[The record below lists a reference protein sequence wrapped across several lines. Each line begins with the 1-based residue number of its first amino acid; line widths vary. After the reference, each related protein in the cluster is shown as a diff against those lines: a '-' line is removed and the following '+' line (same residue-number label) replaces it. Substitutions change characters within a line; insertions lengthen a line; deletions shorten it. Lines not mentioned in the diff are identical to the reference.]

1 MILTREYKFDI
12 VPGGLPLLI
21 RVSRKDTSSRLVFSL
36 FAGKGVLDV
45 PAGTTAAFRGKG
57 VSSPASFSIVHSIPT
72 VTVDLTLDMT
82 QKTGWIPFEIVLTKD
97 GYTLVTA
104 TVILDVR
111 G

>member
-45 PAGTTAAFRGKG
+45 PDGTTAAFRGKG
-57 VSSPASFSIVHSIPT
+57 VYSPASFSIVHSIPT

-82 QKTGWIPFEIVLTKD
+82 QRAGWIPFEIVLTNS